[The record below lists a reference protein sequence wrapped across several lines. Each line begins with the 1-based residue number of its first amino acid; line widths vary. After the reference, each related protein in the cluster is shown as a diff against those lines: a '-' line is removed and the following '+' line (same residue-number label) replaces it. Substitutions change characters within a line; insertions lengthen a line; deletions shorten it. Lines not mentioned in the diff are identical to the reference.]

1 MFSKFPNIYINTTV
15 VDKTENTAQIKNE
28 TQKKISR

>member
-15 VDKTENTAQIKNE
+15 ADMTENTAQIKNE